1 MNTRNMKKVSFFL
14 LSAVVMLGV
23 TACSGGL
30 GALSADNFKVTPK
43 PLETQGG
50 HVQATINGL
59 FPEKYM
65 KRNAVVKVIPEL
77 RYRTSQGEQVERG
90 LPTTYQGEKVIG
102 NNRVISYKLGGHYTM
117 KTDFI
122 YKPEMLRSEMWL
134 TFQAR
139 VGDKLV
145 SIPDV
150 KVADGIIATSELY
163 QQTLKSVVPVL
174 AADSFQ
180 RITQIRQEANIK
192 FLVAQTQLRK
202 SELTNNS
209 VTEFV
214 QLLQRINYERETMM
228 LNSIEVSAYAS
239 PEGQFTTNDRL
250 AFGRQDVSEGF
261 VRQQLKFS
269 RLTAPVDTRYTA
281 EDWEGFQELVRASN
295 IQDKEVIL
303 RVLSM
308 YEDPEEREQ
317 QIRNMSEAFQEL
329 ADGVLPELRRAR
341 LIANYEVIGRND
353 DQIREQLKADPAEL
367 NIEELLYAATLT
379 NDTNEQLKIYQ
390 DAVKLYSADPRAYNN
405 IGRIY
410 YLQGY
415 YDRARKFFQSAL
427 SVDNK
432 LDEANANMGLLE
444 LMHGKVTDAE
454 DYISRASGSSAISE
468 VLGNLYLAQGNYAQ
482 AARSFDQVNSNSAAL
497 TQILNKDYAKAE
509 QTLGRVR
516 GADAVTDYL
525 RAVLYARKGNNGV
538 AGTFLRSALKKDP
551 SLQSYAER
559 DLELRKVEK

>member
-1 MNTRNMKKVSFFL
+1 MKKASVL
-14 LSAVVMLGV
+14 LLFAASLLM
-23 TACSGGL
+23 TACSNGL
-30 GALSADNFKVTPK
+30 GALGPENFKVTPK

-50 HVQATINGL
+50 HVEATINGM

-65 KRNAVVKVIPEL
+65 KKKAVVKVIPEL
-77 RYRTSQGEQVERG
+77 RFQVDGRQQVEQG
-90 LPTTYQGEKVIG
+90 VGSTFQGEKVMG
-102 NNRVISYKLGGHYTM
+102 NNRAISYNLGGHYTM
-117 KTDFI
+117 KSDFL
-122 YKPEMLRSEMWL
+122 YRPEMLQSEMWL

-145 SIPDV
+145 DIPAV
-150 KVADGIIATSELY
+150 KVADGVIATSELY
-163 QQTLKSVVPVL
+163 RKTLTTMKPVL

-228 LNSIEVSAYAS
+228 LNNIEVSGFAS
-239 PEGQFTTNDRL
+239 PEGRFTMNDRL
-250 AFGRQDVSEGF
+250 ASGRQNVSEGY

-269 RLTAPVDTRYTA
+269 SLDAPVDVRYTA
-281 EDWEGFQELVRASN
+281 EDWEGFQELVRASD
-295 IQDKEVIL
+295 IQDKDVIL

-308 YEDPEEREQ
+308 YDDPEEREQ

-329 ADGVLPELRRAR
+329 SDGILPELRRAR

-353 DQIREQLKADPAEL
+353 DQIREQFKANPAEL
-367 NIEELLYAATLT
+367 NVEELLYAATLT
-379 NDTNEQLKIYQ
+379 EDANEQLRIYEN
-390 DAVKLYSADPRAYNN
+390 AVKLYAADARAYNN

-410 YLQGY
+410 YMQGNF
-415 YDRARKFFQSAL
+415 DRARKYFQQAL

-432 LDEANANMGLLE
+432 LDEANANLGLLE
-444 LMHGKVTDAE
+444 LMNGRVTEAE
-454 DYISRASGSSAISE
+454 DYIGRASGSPDIAE
-468 VLGNLYLAQGNYAQ
+468 VLGNLHLAQGNYVLAEQ
-482 AARSFDQVNSNSAAL
+482 DFDRVISNSAAL
-497 TQILNKDYAKAE
+497 AQILNKNFAKAE
-509 QTLGRVR
+509 QTLGRIKP
-516 GADAVTDYL
+516 ADGITDYL

-538 AGTFLRSALKKDP
+538 AGTFLRSALSKDS
-551 SLQSYAER
+551 SLKDYAER
-559 DLELRKVEK
+559 DLELKKVQ